1 MNSFGDINLNLK
13 ESDLEDIF
21 KEKTNYTKED
31 LEIIKNIIIELSKH
45 DYINKKH
52 YTQTMNS
59 VIKLHIANLPKFPSK
74 IELNIIYR
82 RLKIAG
88 IITPNVSLEKFM
100 KRKFGRSGSGELP
113 VAVFTSPSKFD
124 CPEDC
129 QFCPDEKV
137 EKEFTNPKTGKT
149 FTKKVRI
156 QPRSYLSTEPGC
168 MRAAKDKF
176 HPITQTYDRIHCLEI
191 MGHEPDKIRFIVL
204 GGTYCYYPMD
214 YRIWYMTCLYYAC
227 NTYNSWSRRRIMKT
241 LEEEMQ
247 LNRISDVRVV
257 GITIET
263 RPDHCSLED
272 CAHFMSCGITTV
284 QIGIQQLDDA
294 ILKGINRGCTV
305 EQIRTGTK
313 RILDCGIK
321 LDTHYMFDL
330 PGPGKLCRLSP
341 EDDRNMID
349 MITEDEDF
357 AIADQWKLYPCS
369 TTPHT
374 KILVW
379 YNNMREFMTALKQKI
394 NIIRL
399 QRTWRKNKN
408 KIYSGLGGG
417 DPIDLSKKK
426 YLPYAEID
434 GGSYLVDTLIYAK
447 QKVHKDTRLNRVI
460 RDIPDISIVGGN
472 KITNLRQHVLAKIE
486 KEGLKKCACIR
497 CREIQGGEFN
507 VDDLTLDVYTRH
519 KAGSDDHFISF
530 EDSSGKIYAL
540 ARLRFLNESSDCLP
554 LLENSAI
561 IREVHVYGA
570 IVKTNSAD
578 PTKPQHSGLGTKLVK
593 KCEEM
598 AKVAGY
604 NKIFITSG
612 EGVIN
617 YYKDKLGYSVVY
629 DDYNGTKY
637 HYMMKSLETQMVC
650 PSFWNKVLRYGGYIV
665 MGLFLGIYSNIYL
678 NLGYEVYVI
687 IMFSLLVY
695 GLILNTFNYTSEYI

>member
-1 MNSFGDINLNLK
+1 MNSFGDINLNLE

-21 KEKTNYTKED
+21 KEKNSYSKIELD
-31 LEIIKNIIIELSKH
+31 VIKKIIIELGSYQYKTRKDYSK
-45 DYINKKH
+45 K
-52 YTQTMNS
+52 MNAVLKPYKGHLS
-59 VIKLHIANLPKFPSK
+59 KFPSK
-74 IELNIIYR
+74 IELNIMYR
-82 RLKIAG
+82 KLKLSKL
-88 IITPNVSLEKFM
+88 ITPNISLEKFM

-113 VAVFTSPSKFD
+113 VTVFTSPSNFD

-129 QFCPDEKV
+129 HYCPDEK
-137 EKEFTNPKTGKT
+137 EAQEFINEKTGKKYI
-149 FTKKVRI
+149 KKVRI

-168 MRAAKDKF
+168 MRAARDKF

-214 YRIWYMTCLYYAC
+214 YRIWFMTCLYYAC
-227 NTYNSWSRRRIMKT
+227 NTYSSWSTRREMKT
-241 LEEEMQ
+241 LDEEML
-247 LNRISDVRVV
+247 LNRVSDVRVV
-257 GITIET
+257 GITAET
-263 RPDHCSLED
+263 RPDHCSLDD

-284 QIGIQQLDDA
+284 QLGIQQVDDA
-294 ILKGINRGCTV
+294 ILKGINRRCTV
-305 EQIRTGTK
+305 EQIKEGTK

-341 EDDRNMID
+341 EDDRNMVD
-349 MITEDEDF
+349 LITEDEDF
-357 AIADQWKLYPCS
+357 AVADQWKLYPCS

-374 KILVW
+374 RILVW
-379 YNNMREFMTALKQKI
+379 YNNMRDFITALKKKI

-408 KIYSGLGGG
+408 KIYSGPVGGA
-417 DPIDLSKKK
+417 PLDLSKKK

-434 GGSYLVDTLIYAK
+434 DGSYLVDTLIYAK

-460 RDIPDISIVGGN
+460 RDIPEISIVGGN
-472 KITNLRQHVLAKIE
+472 KITNLRQHILTKIE
-486 KEGLKKCACIR
+486 KEGLKKCECIR
-497 CREIQGGEFN
+497 CREIQGGAFN
-507 VDDLTLDVYTRH
+507 IDDLTLDVYTRH

-530 EDSSGKIYAL
+530 EDSSGKIYGL
-540 ARLRFLNESSDCLP
+540 ARLRFLNETSDCLP

-570 IVKTNSAD
+570 TVKTNFSD

-598 AKVAGY
+598 AKAAGY

-629 DDYNGTKY
+629 GDYNGIKY
-637 HYMMKSLETQMVC
+637 HYMMKSLETHEHC
-650 PSFWNKVLRYGGYIV
+650 PSYWNKMIGYIV
-665 MGLFLGIYSNIYL
+665 MGLVCGNIFLYKLYI
-678 NLGYEVYVI
+678 VI
-687 IMFSLLVY
+687 MGSLLMY
-695 GLILNTFNYTSEYI
+695 GLILNTFNYTVDYI